1 MFHWAPFRVSLLPLS
16 ARTGVNDMDTASA
29 APPASPRRDHC
40 RAGDG
45 GRLRGLATWGQWVG
59 RKTRRAHDAEFR
71 LEAIAPV
78 LSRTVRIAARRTAQN
93 RRVFFVRESRTV
105 GAPSF
110 SPYRFIRPV
119 AKALLNHAG
128 NQGPYSFLIILVRL
142 SQIGCQQSLLCCQFE
157 G

>member
-29 APPASPRRDHC
+29 APPASPRRAHR

-78 LSRTVRIAARRTAQN
+78 FSRTVPIAARRTAQN
-93 RRVFFVRESRTV
+93 GRFFFVLESRTV

-110 SPYRFIRPV
+110 SPCCGSSHR
-119 AKALLNHAG
+119 AKALLN
-128 NQGPYSFLIILVRL
+128 
-142 SQIGCQQSLLCCQFE
+142 
-157 G
+157 